1 LELGLLSIA
10 FLPRCGRSKK
20 TPQCGVFYEFRPWP
34 EIQLRITCQQERQ
47 VQQQAL
53 RLERQQ
59 LALQKRQQLE
69 RQERV
74 QLQQERVQQERQLL
88 LFCRKRTEQQQR

>member
-1 LELGLLSIA
+1 LTID

-53 RLERQQ
+53 RLERLQVQQ
-59 LALQKRQQLE
+59 QALRQRQQLV
-69 RQERV
+69 RQELA